1 MEPCLHNVVFLKW
14 HRNPCIFG
22 NSFVMVPVPLKL
34 CLSIHCSFSQ
44 MAHLCHLSFVMV
56 SVPFKL
62 RLCSFSICSYSMC
75 IFTQMIN
82 KGIQLKY
89 MHGFLCHLG
98 RSGDQIWHQTY
109 IPWWNRW
116 VLAQRWS
123 SPLLH
128 LGGDY
133 CSRDSSVWQVGGW
146 EECCAF
152 GSAGVKI
159 IAIVLHGEGY

>member
-1 MEPCLHNVVFLKW
+1 VIKFDTRH
-14 HRNPCIFG
+14 
-22 NSFVMVPVPLKL
+22 
-34 CLSIHCSFSQ
+34 
-44 MAHLCHLSFVMV
+44 
-56 SVPFKL
+56 
-62 RLCSFSICSYSMC
+62 
-75 IFTQMIN
+75 
-82 KGIQLKY
+82 
-89 MHGFLCHLG
+89 
-98 RSGDQIWHQTY
+98 TY

-159 IAIVLHGEGY
+159 IAIVLHGEGYWSTGGSIFPDNNTAVRKRFQSPALKLFNLAGSAKSVQGCEGYFSFGSTRVKVVSQTSIYGVCILLVKKVN